1 MGFFGKPPGILPAD
15 MVTDWHERVPQ
26 LRPRLIPDV
35 NHYTILFDRQ
45 AATTVAQVITT
56 PAT

>member
-1 MGFFGKPPGILPAD
+1 
-15 MVTDWHERVPQ
+15 

-56 PAT
+56 AVA